1 MKGRGGMRDRVG
13 GMGQG
18 KIESG
23 GIGRGRGGGRGGSWA
38 KRGGGAGWSEVH
50 GSSIEEE
57 GNKMIQL

>member
-1 MKGRGGMRDRVG
+1 
-13 GMGQG
+13 MGQG

-38 KRGGGAGWSEVH
+38 KRGGGAGWSEVQ